1 MKVQTVSKTG
11 TGSSSALPMNTNCT
25 PFNVGF
31 GVVVDGTVNYTV
43 QHTFDDPAVGFTTW
57 FAHPSVA
64 AESANAD
71 GNYAFPV
78 TGIRITVNS
87 GGGSVVMNVVQAG
100 VA

>member
-11 TGSSSALPMNTNCT
+11 SGSSSALPMNTNCT

-43 QHTFDDPAVGFTTW
+43 EHTFDDPAVGFTTW
-57 FAHPSVA
+57 FPHPSIDSKA
-64 AESANAD
+64 IDQD

-78 TGIRITVNS
+78 TGIRVTVNS
-87 GGGSVVMNVVQAG
+87 GGGTATMNVVQAG
-100 VA
+100 IA